1 MSSTK
6 KISLIVDDMFF
17 VSKIAGAAEHAGRK
31 IERIK
36 SRDAL
41 EQLTADP
48 PSLVIVDLNSD
59 RLDPVS
65 AIELLKSSPELKSIP
80 VVGFVSHVEVDLIR
94 RAEAAGCDY
103 VTPRS
108 KFTQRL
114 AEIVSGDLS
123 SLH

>member
-1 MSSTK
+1 MSSTER
-6 KISLIVDDMFF
+6 IGLIVDDMFF
-17 VSKIAGAAEHAGRK
+17 VSKIVGAANHAGRAV
-31 IERIK
+31 ERIK
-36 SRDAL
+36 SREAL

-48 PSLVIVDLNSD
+48 PSLLIIDLNSD

-65 AIELLKSSPELKSIP
+65 AIEFLKSRPELKSIP
-80 VVGFVSHVEVDLIR
+80 VVGFVSHVQVDLIR

-114 AEIVSGDLS
+114 ADVVSGDLS
-123 SLH
+123 SLR

>member
-1 MSSTK
+1 MSSNK
-6 KISLIVDDMFF
+6 RIGLIVDDMFF
-17 VSKIAGAAEHAGRK
+17 VSKIAGAAEHAGRV

-36 SRDAL
+36 SREAL
-41 EQLTADP
+41 EQLIADP

-80 VVGFVSHVEVDLIR
+80 VVGFVSHVQVDLIR

-108 KFTQRL
+108 RVTQQL
-114 AEIVSGDLS
+114 AEIVRGDLS